1 MQVFL
6 GGFSNAVF
14 DCALSH
20 IGRALSHSKGIILC
34 FVIYCLLVDYLFG
47 TLFVTLLVDENLMVC
62 QNVKQ
67 NCEKQMNN
75 YLKLPMLLLFC
86 WLLLPANAQKADTLR
101 LSLTRAIEIAIQQS
115 PTVRSARHTFL
126 AQHWNY
132 RYYRANYL
140 PSVTLESSSYVNN
153 VINKITQGDGTSLF
167 LGQSQFGSDLV
178 MNINQNI
185 ALTGGTLF
193 LKSSTDYLREVE
205 SKTNMFSTVPISIG
219 YTQSLFGHNSFKWDR
234 MIEPLRYTEAKKS
247 YAETLELVKAQACNI
262 FFNLAS
268 AQEDV
273 EIACSNFANA
283 DTLYRM
289 AQGRYK
295 LGTITENEM
304 LQLEIRRLSEE
315 TNMMDCRIAYDEELN
330 SLRSFLALPQGVA
343 VLLLLPD
350 SVPQLSVPL
359 SDAMDYAMLN
369 SPDPMYYERLR
380 REARSNLSQAKAGR
394 GLKADIYLQFGLS
407 QTGNRLGA
415 SYSHPMTQK
424 YASISLSLPI
434 LDWGR
439 GSGKVRVA
447 RSQLELAEIQA
458 EQGMEDFN
466 RNIQKVVS
474 QFNMQCRKVHIARLT
489 KERAE
494 QRHTVAMRL
503 YIMGQSTLLDLNN
516 AITECNAA
524 RRSYIYSLST
534 YWRLFYTLRS
544 ITGYDFLNMCEIT
557 EQLPL

>member
-1 MQVFL
+1 MRKLEETVKKQL
-6 GGFSNAVF
+6 GNNLVQP
-14 DCALSH
+14 AL
-20 IGRALSHSKGIILC
+20 LP
-34 FVIYCLLVDYLFG
+34 LF
-47 TLFVTLLVDENLMVC
+47 
-62 QNVKQ
+62 
-67 NCEKQMNN
+67 
-75 YLKLPMLLLFC
+75 MLLL
-86 WLLLPANAQKADTLR
+86 LPVNAQKADTLY
-101 LSLTRAIEIAIQQS
+101 LSLPRAIEIAVQQS

-140 PSVTLESSSYVNN
+140 PSVTLASSSYINN

-178 MNINQNI
+178 LNINQNI

-193 LKSSTDYLREVE
+193 LKSSADYLREVE
-205 SKTNMFSTVPISIG
+205 NKTNMFSTIPISIG
-219 YTQSLFGHNSFKWDR
+219 YTQSLFGHNSLKWDR
-234 MIEPLRYTEAKKS
+234 QIEPLRYTEAKKS
-247 YAETLELVKAQACNI
+247 YAETLELVRAQVCSS

-268 AQEDV
+268 AQSDV
-273 EIACSNFANA
+273 EMARSNFANA

-315 TNMMDCRIAYDEELN
+315 ANMMDSRIAYEEELN
-330 SLRSFLALPQGVA
+330 SFRSFLALPQGVA

-350 SVPQLSVPL
+350 SVPQFNVPL
-359 SDAMDYAMLN
+359 GDALDYAMQN
-369 SPDPMYYERLR
+369 SPDPLYYERLR
-380 REARSNLSQAKAGR
+380 REARSNLSQARASR

-407 QTGNRLGA
+407 QTGNTLGT

-474 QFNMQCRKVHIARLT
+474 QFNMQYRKVHIARLT
-489 KERAE
+489 KKRAE

-557 EQLPL
+557 QQLPL